1 MKELERLGRR
11 RLDFISFTTTSDHEL
26 WLDVYHN
33 YHYVN
38 SAYGKTPNGY
48 TSIGNT
54 CILMLSRGDEVY
66 VMTKREG
73 RTYGDIATNQTYTTF
88 SSSTL
93 NPYTN
98 IDDIDDFGLRV

>member
-98 IDDIDDFGLRV
+98 IDDIDDFVYD